1 MQPTFSPAEQQLID
15 ECDRLAHERF
25 DGELEISLESD
36 DALTWDALLIAS
48 PSEKILI
55 ECPGGGRQDALT
67 QLRDRLRQLPPIKRN

>member
-15 ECDRLAHERF
+15 ECDQLARERF

-48 PSEKILI
+48 SSESILV
-55 ECPGGGRQDALT
+55 EGSGQGREGALT
-67 QLRDRLRQLPPIKRN
+67 QLRDRLREVPPIKMN